1 MTDYQITEK
10 YIKTCTDPTLYD
22 TDSNGISDGQEDPDN
37 DGLNNIKEMEYGTDP
52 FEEDTDMDSLSDG
65 DEVNVYRS
73 DPLKYDTDG
82 DTLSDGDDV
91 TLGFDPTLPDT
102 DF

>member
-1 MTDYQITEK
+1 
-10 YIKTCTDPTLYD
+10 
-22 TDSNGISDGQEDPDN
+22 
-37 DGLNNIKEMEYGTDP
+37 MEYGTDP

-82 DTLSDGDDV
+82 DTLGNIS
-91 TLGFDPTLPDT
+91 LLIFFYFK
-102 DF
+102 DFFTISGPFINISFFSSFVFSLAIEEKEKSFKT